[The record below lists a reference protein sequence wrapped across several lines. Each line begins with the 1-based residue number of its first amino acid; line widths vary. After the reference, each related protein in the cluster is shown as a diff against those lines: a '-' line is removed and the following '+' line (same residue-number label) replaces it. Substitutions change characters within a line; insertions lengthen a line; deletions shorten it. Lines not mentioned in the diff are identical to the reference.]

1 MIGRIT
7 FALGLVA
14 MSTGPA
20 LAEPTQVT
28 VRAIS
33 RDAKY
38 IGDSMGGVRVTLR
51 DAASGRELASGV
63 IRGATG
69 DTQKIIVAPR
79 ARHEPIS
86 TPEAAAF
93 RATLDLDRPT
103 LVKAEA
109 VGPLGKPDA
118 QVTVTSMMWLLPG
131 QTLNGDGWTLEF
143 PGLVVEPAWTTRNGQ
158 IEVSAKVTLMCGCPI
173 EPGGHWDA
181 NAYRVRATLLEGD
194 RTVETAEL
202 AYAGKPSSFA
212 GRLKAQP
219 GGGHRLLVTAINPQ
233 TGNVGVVERTL
244 DVTH

>member
-1 MIGRIT
+1 MIGRIA
-7 FALGLVA
+7 FVSGLVA
-14 MSTGPA
+14 LLATPA

-38 IGDSMGGVRVTLR
+38 IGDSMGGVRITLS
-51 DAASGRELASGV
+51 DAKSGRELARGV
-63 IRGATG
+63 IGGTTG

-79 ARHEPIS
+79 QRHAPIS

-109 VGPLGKPDA
+109 VGPLGKPEA

-131 QTLNGDGWTLEF
+131 QTLGGDGWTLEF
-143 PGLVVEPAWTTRNGQ
+143 PGLVVEPAWTAQNGQ
-158 IEVSAKVTLMCGCPI
+158 IEISAKVTLMCGCPI

-181 NAYRVRATLLEGD
+181 DKYQVRASLMEGE
-194 RTVETAEL
+194 RTVETADL
-202 AYAGKPSSFA
+202 AYAGKPSSFS
-212 GRLKAQP
+212 GRLNAP
-219 GGGHRLLVTAINPQ
+219 SGRGYRLLITAINPE

-244 DVTH
+244 DATR